1 MDMPSCSQNDAT
13 TPQRADFCYT
23 DRLMGKVAIV
33 AGATGAAAT
42 RLVEELLRQEWRVI
56 GVSRKAPKHNS
67 NGRLTHLQADLLDA
81 GGLKLAIS
89 LYRDI
94 THLFFTARASHEE
107 TGVEPV
113 AENVAMLR
121 NALDAV
127 EVASP
132 LLQHVHLVEGT
143 KWYGMHLGN
152 FKTPAREND
161 PRHLPPNF
169 YYDQQDL
176 VTDRQKGKQWTWSA
190 SRPYFLI
197 DFAPHRPRNVVSV
210 IGAYAAICRE
220 LGVPLNFPGTDTC
233 WNSLSEATDARQLA
247 RAMVFLST
255 SPKVRNE
262 AFNVTNGDLFRWKHL
277 WPRVARSFDMPCGE
291 VQTLSLAEWVAD
303 KEPVWDRIVRH
314 HKLKPR
320 RLGEVALWAFGDF
333 AFRQSCDVISSMTKI
348 RIVGFHDTLD
358 TEELYLAILRQYREA
373 RILP

>member
-1 MDMPSCSQNDAT
+1 MSKFA
-13 TPQRADFCYT
+13 F
-23 DRLMGKVAIV
+23 V
-33 AGATGAAAT
+33 AGATGAAAS
-42 RLVEELLRQEWRVI
+42 RLIEELLRQKWRVV
-56 GVSRKAPKHNS
+56 GVSRKAPENKAD
-67 NGRLTHLQADLLDA
+67 GQLTYLPTDLLDA

-89 LYRDI
+89 PYRDI

-127 EVASP
+127 EAASSI
-132 LLQHVHLVEGT
+132 LEHVHLVEGT
-143 KWYGMHLGN
+143 KWYGMHIGKFN
-152 FKTPAREND
+152 TPAREDD

-176 VTDRQKGKQWTWSA
+176 ITERQKGKQWTWSA
-190 SRPYFLI
+190 SRPCFLI
-197 DFAPHRPRNVVSV
+197 DFAPDRPRNVVSV

-220 LGVPLNFPGTDTC
+220 LGAPLNFPGTDRC

-255 SPKVRNE
+255 CSKARNE
-262 AFNVTNGDLFRWKHL
+262 AFNATNGDLFRWKHL
-277 WPRVARSFDMPCGE
+277 WPRVARLFDMPCGD
-291 VQTLSLAEWVAD
+291 VQTLPLGLWMAD
-303 KEPVWDRIVRH
+303 KDPIWERIVRK

-320 RLGEVALWAFGDF
+320 RLDEVTVWAFGDF
-333 AFRQSCDVISSMTKI
+333 VFRQSSDVISSMTKI
-348 RIVGFHDTLD
+348 RTAGFHDTVD

>member
-1 MDMPSCSQNDAT
+1 MAKF
-13 TPQRADFCYT
+13 AF
-23 DRLMGKVAIV
+23 V

-42 RLVEELLRQEWRVI
+42 RLIEELLRQKWRVI
-56 GVSRKAPKHNS
+56 GVSRKAPGIKAD
-67 NGRLTHLQADLLDA
+67 GELTYLPADLLD
-81 GGLKLAIS
+81 GNELKVAIS
-89 LYRDI
+89 PYRDI

-127 EVASP
+127 EATSS
-132 LLQHVHLVEGT
+132 LLEHVHLVEGT

-176 VTDRQKGKQWTWSA
+176 ITERQKGKRWTWSA

-197 DFAPHRPRNVVSV
+197 DFAPDRPRNVVSV
-210 IGAYAAICRE
+210 VGAYAAICRE
-220 LGVPLNFPGTDTC
+220 LGLPLNFPGTDTC
-233 WNSLSEATDARQLA
+233 WHSLSEATDARQLA

-255 SPKVRNE
+255 CGKAHNE

-277 WPRVARSFDMPCGE
+277 WPRIARLFDMPCGE
-291 VQTLSLAEWVAD
+291 VQTLSLAQWMAD
-303 KEPVWDRIVRH
+303 KGPVWEQIVRQ
-314 HKLKPR
+314 HKLKCC
-320 RLGEVALWAFGDF
+320 RLDEVALWAFGDF
-333 AFRQSCDVISSMTKI
+333 AFRQSCDVISSITKI
-348 RIVGFHDTLD
+348 RTLGFHDTVD

-373 RILP
+373 RLLP

>member
-1 MDMPSCSQNDAT
+1 
-13 TPQRADFCYT
+13 
-23 DRLMGKVAIV
+23 MGKVAFV

-56 GVSRKAPKHNS
+56 AVSRKAPMDSSQGK
-67 NGRLTHLQADLLDA
+67 LTQLPADLLDA
-81 GGLKLAIS
+81 GALKLAIS
-89 LYRDI
+89 PYRDI

-113 AENVAMLR
+113 TENVAMLR
-121 NALDAV
+121 NALDAA
-127 EVASP
+127 EATSP

-161 PRHLPPNF
+161 PRHSPPNF

-176 VTDRQKGKQWTWSA
+176 VTERQKGKQWTWSA

-233 WNSLSEATDARQLA
+233 WNSLSEATDAKQLA
-247 RAMVFLST
+247 GYGVF
-255 SPKVRNE
+255 V
-262 AFNVTNGDLFRWKHL
+262 D
-277 WPRVARSFDMPCGE
+277 
-291 VQTLSLAEWVAD
+291 LAERA
-303 KEPVWDRIVRH
+303 
-314 HKLKPR
+314 
-320 RLGEVALWAFGDF
+320 
-333 AFRQSCDVISSMTKI
+333 Q
-348 RIVGFHDTLD
+348 
-358 TEELYLAILRQYREA
+358 
-373 RILP
+373 

>member
-1 MDMPSCSQNDAT
+1 MSKFA
-13 TPQRADFCYT
+13 F
-23 DRLMGKVAIV
+23 V

-42 RLVEELLRQEWRVI
+42 RLVEELLRQKWRVI
-56 GVSRKAPKHNS
+56 GVSRKAPETKAD
-67 NGRLTHLQADLLDA
+67 GELTYLRANLLDA
-81 GGLKLAIS
+81 GGLRLAIS
-89 LYRDI
+89 PYRDI

-121 NALDAV
+121 NALDAA
-127 EVASP
+127 EAASS
-132 LLQHVHLVEGT
+132 LLEHVHLVQGT

-161 PRHLPPNF
+161 PRHSRPNF

-176 VTDRQKGKQWTWSA
+176 ITERWSA

-197 DFAPHRPRNVVSV
+197 DFAPDRPRNVVSV

-233 WNSLSEATDARQLA
+233 WNSLSEATDARQLG

-255 SPKVRNE
+255 SPKASNE

-277 WPRVARSFDMPCGE
+277 WPRVARSCDMPCGE
-291 VQTLSLAEWVAD
+291 VQTLSLAEWMAD
-303 KEPVWDRIVRH
+303 KEPVSDQIVRH

-320 RLGEVALWAFGDF
+320 RLDEVALWAFGDF
-333 AFRQSCDVISSMTKI
+333 VFRQSCDVIPSMTKI
-348 RIVGFHDTLD
+348 RIAGFHDTLN
-358 TEELYLAILRQYREA
+358 TEELYLAILRQYRES

>member
-1 MDMPSCSQNDAT
+1 MRKFA
-13 TPQRADFCYT
+13 F
-23 DRLMGKVAIV
+23 V

-42 RLVEELLRQEWRVI
+42 RLIEELLRQKWRVI
-56 GVSRKAPKHNS
+56 GASRKVPADKTD
-67 NGRLTHLQADLLDA
+67 GELTYLAADLLDA

-89 LYRDI
+89 PYRDI
-94 THLFFTARASHEE
+94 THLFFTARAAHEE

-127 EVASP
+127 ETTSSI
-132 LLQHVHLVEGT
+132 LEHVHLVEGT
-143 KWYGMHLGN
+143 KWYGMHIGN

-161 PRHLPPNF
+161 PRHMPPNF

-176 VTDRQKGKQWTWSA
+176 ITQRQKGKQWTWSA

-197 DFAPHRPRNVVSV
+197 DFAPDRPRNVVSV

-255 SPKVRNE
+255 CPKAHNE

-277 WPRVARSFDMPCGE
+277 WSRIARFFDMPCGE
-291 VQTLSLAEWVAD
+291 VQTLALGQWMAD
-303 KEPVWDRIVRH
+303 KEPIWERIVRQYN
-314 HKLKPR
+314 LKPR
-320 RLGEVALWAFGDF
+320 RLAEVALWAFGDF
-333 AFRQSCDVISSMTKI
+333 VFRQSCDVISSMTKI
-348 RIVGFHDTLD
+348 RTAGFHDTVD
-358 TEELYLAILRQYREA
+358 TEELYLAVLRQYREA

>member
-1 MDMPSCSQNDAT
+1 
-13 TPQRADFCYT
+13 
-23 DRLMGKVAIV
+23 MGKVAFV

-42 RLVEELLRQEWRVI
+42 RLVDELLQQEWRVI
-56 GVSRKAPKHNS
+56 GVSRKAPRDKAD
-67 NGRLTHLQADLLDA
+67 GKLTYLPADLLDA
-81 GGLKLAIS
+81 GELKLAIS

-113 AENVAMLR
+113 GENVAMLR

-127 EVASP
+127 EATSSA
-132 LLQHVHLVEGT
+132 LEHVHLVQGT
-143 KWYGMHLGN
+143 KWYGMHIGT

-176 VTDRQKGKQWTWSA
+176 ITERQKGRQWTWSA

-197 DFAPHRPRNVVSV
+197 DFAPDRPRNVVSV

-233 WNSLSEATDARQLA
+233 WNSLSEATDARQLG

-255 SPKVRNE
+255 SAKARNE

-277 WPRVARSFDMPCGE
+277 WPRIARSFDMPCGE
-291 VQTLSLAEWVAD
+291 VRTLSLSQWMAD
-303 KEPVWDRIVRH
+303 KDPIWERIVRR

-320 RLGEVALWAFGDF
+320 RLDQVALWAFGDF
-333 AFRQSCDVISSMTKI
+333 VFRQSCDVISNMTKI
-348 RIVGFHDTLD
+348 RTAGFHDTVD
-358 TEELYLAILRQYREA
+358 TEDLYLAILRQNREA

>member
-1 MDMPSCSQNDAT
+1 MAKF
-13 TPQRADFCYT
+13 AF
-23 DRLMGKVAIV
+23 V

-42 RLVEELLRQEWRVI
+42 RLIEELLRQKWRVI
-56 GVSRKAPKHNS
+56 GVSRKAPGIKAD
-67 NGRLTHLQADLLDA
+67 GELTYLPADLLD
-81 GGLKLAIS
+81 GNGLKVAIS
-89 LYRDI
+89 PYRDI

-127 EVASP
+127 EATSS
-132 LLQHVHLVEGT
+132 LLEHVHLVEGT

-176 VTDRQKGKQWTWSA
+176 ITERQKGKRWTWSA

-197 DFAPHRPRNVVSV
+197 DFAPDRPRNVVSV
-210 IGAYAAICRE
+210 VGAYAAICRE
-220 LGVPLNFPGTDTC
+220 LGLPLNFPGTDTC
-233 WNSLSEATDARQLA
+233 WHSLSEATDARQLA

-255 SPKVRNE
+255 WGTAHNE

-277 WPRVARSFDMPCGE
+277 WPRIARLFDMPCGE
-291 VQTLSLAEWVAD
+291 VQTLSLAQWMAD
-303 KEPVWDRIVRH
+303 KGPVWEQIVRQ
-314 HKLKPR
+314 HKLKCC
-320 RLGEVALWAFGDF
+320 RLDEVALWAFGDF
-333 AFRQSCDVISSMTKI
+333 AFRQSCDVISSITKI
-348 RIVGFHDTLD
+348 RTLGFHDTVD

-373 RILP
+373 RLLP